1 MAGDQGPWTIK
12 KILDWTDTYFKSHDI
27 DSPRLAAEILLSHC
41 LDVRRLDLYLQHDR
55 PLNPD
60 ELASF
65 RELIKRRISREPVA
79 YITGSKGFWESD
91 FKVAPG
97 VLIPRPDTEVLV
109 EAALKVLAKG
119 GDKPLRVLELGVGS
133 GAVIVS
139 LARSNPEFR
148 CVACDL
154 SLTAL
159 GVASSNAAMEPPCPN
174 LSFVAGS
181 WFTPFRP
188 KAQFDLIVSN
198 PPYIPTRDIETL
210 QPEINRYEP
219 LLALDGGPD
228 GLDCI
233 RTIMAEACDYLVP
246 GGTLLL
252 ETGSDQREGVD
263 GIFKNCREFASI
275 EFIDDYAGLHRV
287 VKLEKKIANSKPL

>member
-1 MAGDQGPWTIK
+1 MVSDQGPWTIK
-12 KILDWTDTYFKSHDI
+12 KILVWTDTYFTSNGI

-41 LDVRRLDLYLQHDR
+41 LDIRRLDLYLQHDR
-55 PLNPD
+55 PLNKD
-60 ELASF
+60 ELVSF
-65 RELIKRRISREPVA
+65 RELVKRRINREPVA
-79 YITGSKGFWESD
+79 YITGTKGFWESD

-109 EAALKVLAKG
+109 EAALKVLG
-119 GDKPLRVLELGVGS
+119 QVGDAPRRVLELGVGS

-139 LARSNPEFR
+139 LARSHPECR
-148 CVACDL
+148 CVAGDL

-159 GVASSNAAMEPPCPN
+159 GVAASNAAMEPQCSN
-174 LSFVAGS
+174 LDFVAGS
-181 WFTPFRP
+181 WFSPFRQE
-188 KAQFDLIVSN
+188 AQFDLVVSN
-198 PPYIPTRDIETL
+198 PPYIPTRDIEAL
-210 QPEINRYEP
+210 QPEINRFEP
-219 LLALDGGPD
+219 RLALDGGVD

-246 GGTLLL
+246 GGILLM

-263 GIFKNCREFASI
+263 RIFKNCQGYASI
-275 EFIDDYAGLHRV
+275 EFFNDYAGLHRV

>member
-1 MAGDQGPWTIK
+1 MASDQGPWTIK
-12 KILDWTDTYFKSHDI
+12 KILTWTDAYFKSNGI

-41 LDVRRLDLYLQHDR
+41 LDIRRLDLYLQHDR

-65 RELIKRRISREPVA
+65 RGLIKRRIDREPVA
-79 YITGSKGFWESD
+79 YITGSRGFWESD

-109 EAALKVLAKG
+109 EVALKVLG
-119 GDKPLRVLELGVGS
+119 QDGDKPRRVLELGVGS

-139 LARSNPEFR
+139 LARSHPESQCF
-148 CVACDL
+148 ACDL

-159 GVASSNAAMEPPCPN
+159 GVAAANAATEPHCSN

-181 WFTPFRP
+181 WFSAFRP
-188 KAQFDLIVSN
+188 QAQFDLVVSN
-198 PPYIPTRDIETL
+198 PPYIPSRDIETL

-219 LLALDGGPD
+219 RLALDGGPD

-233 RTIMAEACDYLVP
+233 RIIMAEACDYLAP

-252 ETGSDQREGVD
+252 ETGSDQREGV
-263 GIFKNCREFASI
+263 GQIFKNCPDFASI
-275 EFIDDYAGLHRV
+275 EFFNDSAGLHRV
-287 VKLEKKIANSKPL
+287 VKLEKKIAPSKPL

>member
-1 MAGDQGPWTIK
+1 MASDQGPWTIK
-12 KILDWTDTYFKSHDI
+12 KILVWTDNYFTSHGI
-27 DSPRLAAEILLSHC
+27 DSPRLAAEILLSHS
-41 LDVRRLDLYLQHDR
+41 LDIRRLDLYLQHDR
-55 PLNPD
+55 PLNKD

-65 RELIKRRISREPVA
+65 RELVKRRINREPVA

-109 EAALKVLAKG
+109 ETALKVLG
-119 GDKPLRVLELGVGS
+119 QVGDAPCRVLELGVGS

-139 LARSNPEFR
+139 LARSHPAYR

-159 GVASSNAAMEPPCPN
+159 AVAASNAAMEPQCSN
-174 LSFVAGS
+174 LGFVAGS
-181 WFTPFRP
+181 WFSPFRRE
-188 KAQFDLIVSN
+188 AQFDLVVSN
-198 PPYIPTRDIETL
+198 PPYIPSREIETL
-210 QPEINRYEP
+210 QPEINRFEP
-219 LLALDGGPD
+219 RLALDGGPD

-233 RTIMAEACDYLVP
+233 RTIMDEACDYLVP

-263 GIFKNCREFASI
+263 RIFRNCQGYASI
-275 EFIDDYAGLHRV
+275 EFFNDYAGLHRV

>member
-1 MAGDQGPWTIK
+1 MASDQGPWTIK
-12 KILDWTDTYFKSHDI
+12 KILIWTDTYFKSSGI

-41 LDVRRLDLYLQHDR
+41 LDIRRLDLYLQHDR

-65 RELIKRRISREPVA
+65 RGLIKRRIEREPVA
-79 YITGSKGFWESD
+79 YITGSRGFWESD

-109 EAALKVLAKG
+109 EVALKVLG
-119 GDKPLRVLELGVGS
+119 QEGDRPRRVLELGVGS

-139 LARSNPEFR
+139 LARCHPEWQCF
-148 CVACDL
+148 ACDL

-159 GVASSNAAMEPPCPN
+159 GVAASNAVMEPQCSN

-181 WFTPFRP
+181 WFSSFRP
-188 KAQFDLIVSN
+188 RAQFDLVVSN
-198 PPYIPTRDIETL
+198 PPYIPSRDIETL

-233 RTIMAEACDYLVP
+233 RIIMAEACGYLAP

-263 GIFKNCREFASI
+263 QIFKNCPGFASI
-275 EFIDDYAGLHRV
+275 EFFNDYAGLHRV